1 MIYVFKETANIYT
14 TIEADSEEE
23 ARELLDTV
31 EIGIPNEV
39 EISVLDCE
47 ICERKTERI
56 LSNK

>member
-1 MIYVFKETANIYT
+1 MMIYVFKETANIYT

-47 ICERKTERI
+47 ITEII